1 MNAGDFH
8 GILFT
13 MHLLYSLLLG
23 LWAAVLAGR
32 DRPLGGN
39 YWGAVLISALLAGA
53 VLLLGLA
60 MLAAGLRPPRL
71 TTYVLYMLWLVVM
84 MPGTYSLLHGRE
96 DRSAALAYAILGG
109 FQRERGA
116 EHAAAG
122 VGGAVGVRVCGLIQ
136 RCHRLECHL
145 LILLHCPSAGQI
157 TSEND

>member
-1 MNAGDFH
+1 MGAGDFH

-13 MHLLYSLLLG
+13 MHLLYSAALG

-39 YWGAVLISALLAGA
+39 YWGAVLISALLAAA

-96 DRSAALAYAILGG
+96 DRSAAVAYAILGG
-109 FQRERGA
+109 FNASVGLSMLQRGL
-116 EHAAAG
+116 
-122 VGGAVGVRVCGLIQ
+122 VGPWG
-136 RCHRLECHL
+136 
-145 LILLHCPSAGQI
+145 
-157 TSEND
+157 

>member
-1 MNAGDFH
+1 MNGGDFH
-8 GILFT
+8 AILFT

-23 LWAAVLAGR
+23 LWAAVLAGQ

-39 YWGAVLISALLAGA
+39 YWGAVLISTGLAAL
-53 VLLLGLA
+53 VLLVGLA

-109 FQRERGA
+109 FNASVGLSMLQRGL
-116 EHAAAG
+116 
-122 VGGAVGVRVCGLIQ
+122 VGPWG
-136 RCHRLECHL
+136 
-145 LILLHCPSAGQI
+145 
-157 TSEND
+157 